1 MIEVNEGVCR
11 PESTAQFLPGNHL
24 AVPFKQ
30 RRQHL
35 KGLFLEL
42 YLLSPLAQ
50 FSGVEIYLERTET
63 NNSWCGIG

>member
-11 PESTAQFLPGNHL
+11 PESTAQFLPSNHL
-24 AVPFKQ
+24 AGPFKQ

-35 KGLFLEL
+35 KWLLLEL

-50 FSGVEIYLERTET
+50 FSGVEIDLERTET
-63 NNSWCGIG
+63 NNSW